1 MKILAWIVA
10 MASLWMLCA
19 VGTFAADS
27 KTMELSTISTE
38 AKNEQFM
45 RASQGFLVEEADGQ
59 IIEEQNTDTAYNPAS
74 AVKVLTAYATIKQ
87 FGPDYRFETKV
98 LFDGSTH
105 DGSFVGD
112 IYFQGKDP
120 FFSVANLQ
128 TVFAAFKEQG
138 VKVVDAS
145 LFVSPDFKFAGNAA
159 GQKSAI
165 AVKNVFGGGKKRRA
179 KTLRTAGLS
188 VRLKVAQV
196 KLAPA
201 QTPLLTEVKSPTVLA
216 LLKDMLSR
224 SDNDMAATFGEA
236 VGGTQAVARV
246 CRADFAVSDDAL
258 SIGTSSGLGVNRVS
272 PKAMIAALRGFKK
285 LLAGYKLNLSDALP
299 IAGIDY
305 GTIYKRFAD
314 SELKGVLV
322 GKTGTLKQ
330 TDNGASVLV
339 GEISTLSRGKVLFV
353 VFQRGRNTYQL
364 RQSQNRFL
372 EHVLSDSGG
381 PGSKYA
387 G

>member
-1 MKILAWIVA
+1 MKMLAWIVA
-10 MASLWMLCA
+10 MASLWTLCA
-19 VGTFAADS
+19 DGTFAADS
-27 KTMELSTISTE
+27 KTMGLSTSSIE
-38 AKNEQFM
+38 AKNEQLM
-45 RASQGFLVEEADGQ
+45 RASQGFLVEEVDGQ
-59 IIEEQNTDTAYNPAS
+59 IIEEQNADTAYNPAS

-105 DGSFVGD
+105 DGAFEGD

-120 FFSVANLQ
+120 FFNVVCLQ
-128 TVFAAFKEQG
+128 SVFAAFKTKG
-138 VKVVDAS
+138 VKTVDAS

-159 GQKSAI
+159 GQKSAN
-165 AVKNVFGGGKKRRA
+165 AVKGLFGGAKEKRARA
-179 KTLRTAGLS
+179 LRTSGLS

-196 KLAPA
+196 KAAPA
-201 QTPLLTEVKSPTVLA
+201 EAELLTEVKSPTVLA

-224 SDNDMAATFGEA
+224 SDNDMAAIFGEV

-246 CRADFAVSDDAL
+246 CRADFAVSDNAL
-258 SIGTSSGLGVNRVS
+258 SIATSSGLGVNRVS

-305 GTIYKRFAD
+305 GTIYRRFAE

-339 GEISTLSRGKVLFV
+339 GEMSTLSRGQVLFV

-381 PGSKYA
+381 PGSKYS

>member
-1 MKILAWIVA
+1 MKMLAWIVA
-10 MASLWMLCA
+10 MASLWTLCA
-19 VGTFAADS
+19 DGTFAADS
-27 KTMELSTISTE
+27 KTMGLSTSTIG
-38 AKNEQFM
+38 ANNEQLM
-45 RASQGFLVEEADGQ
+45 RASQGFLVEEVDGQ
-59 IIEEQNTDTAYNPAS
+59 IIEEQNADTAYNPAS

-87 FGPDYRFETKV
+87 FGPDYKFETRV

-105 DGSFVGD
+105 NGAFEGD

-120 FFSVANLQ
+120 FFNVVNLQ
-128 TVFAAFKEQG
+128 TVFAAFKANG
-138 VKVVDAS
+138 VKTVEAS
-145 LFVSPDFKFAGNAA
+145 LFVSPDFKFAANAA
-159 GQKSAI
+159 GQKSAN
-165 AVKNVFGGGKKRRA
+165 AVKGLFGGGKKKRA
-179 KTLRTAGLS
+179 RTLRTSGLS

-196 KLAPA
+196 KSAPPEA
-201 QTPLLTEVKSPTVLA
+201 QLLTEVKSPTVLA

-258 SIGTSSGLGVNRVS
+258 SIATSSGLGINRVS

-305 GTIYKRFAD
+305 GTIYKRFAE

-339 GEISTLSRGKVLFV
+339 GEMSTLSRGQVLFV

-381 PGSKYA
+381 PGSKYS

>member
-1 MKILAWIVA
+1 V
-10 MASLWMLCA
+10 
-19 VGTFAADS
+19 
-27 KTMELSTISTE
+27 
-38 AKNEQFM
+38 
-45 RASQGFLVEEADGQ
+45 
-59 IIEEQNTDTAYNPAS
+59 
-74 AVKVLTAYATIKQ
+74 
-87 FGPDYRFETKV
+87 
-98 LFDGSTH
+98 
-105 DGSFVGD
+105 
-112 IYFQGKDP
+112 
-120 FFSVANLQ
+120 
-128 TVFAAFKEQG
+128 
-138 VKVVDAS
+138 
-145 LFVSPDFKFAGNAA
+145 
-159 GQKSAI
+159 KSAP
-165 AVKNVFGGGKKRRA
+165 AE
-179 KTLRTAGLS
+179 
-188 VRLKVAQV
+188 AQ
-196 KLAPA
+196 
-201 QTPLLTEVKSPTVLA
+201 LLIEVKSPTVLA

-236 VGGTQAVARV
+236 VGGTQAVASV

-258 SIGTSSGLGVNRVS
+258 SIATSSGLGVNRVS

-305 GTIYKRFAD
+305 GTIYKRFAQ

-339 GEISTLSRGKVLFV
+339 GEMSTLSRGQVLFV

-381 PGSKYA
+381 PGSKYS

>member
-27 KTMELSTISTE
+27 KTMEFSTISTE